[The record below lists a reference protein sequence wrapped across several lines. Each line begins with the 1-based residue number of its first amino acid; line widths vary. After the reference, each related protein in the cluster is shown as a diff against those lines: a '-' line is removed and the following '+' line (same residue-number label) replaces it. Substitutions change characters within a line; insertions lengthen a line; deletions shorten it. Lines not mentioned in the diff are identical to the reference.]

1 MIAAILRCG
10 RGAGSRAVGAGEAV
24 EQSFAMKIVIAL
36 AFVVILAAL
45 ASAGLFMLRRD
56 SGAEGS
62 GAAPKGRMARALAVR
77 VGVSIAIFLF
87 VLIGH
92 QLGWIAPTGLPVGR

>member
-1 MIAAILRCG
+1 
-10 RGAGSRAVGAGEAV
+10 
-24 EQSFAMKIVIAL
+24 MKIVIAL

-56 SGAEGS
+56 SGAQAGS
-62 GAAPKGRMARALAVR
+62 DAAPKGRMARALAVR